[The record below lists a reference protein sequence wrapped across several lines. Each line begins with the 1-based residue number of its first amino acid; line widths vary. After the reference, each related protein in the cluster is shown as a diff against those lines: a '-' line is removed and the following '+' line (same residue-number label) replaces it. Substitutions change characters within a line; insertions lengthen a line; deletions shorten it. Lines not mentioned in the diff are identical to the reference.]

1 MQVISITN
9 QKGGVGKTTI
19 TFNLA
24 KGLSAKGYKVLAVDN
39 DPQGNLTSAFLEDPA
54 RLNEN
59 ANILNI
65 YSNDDLLVEPEP
77 LGKNLYL
84 IGANIHL
91 SKISEKDF
99 DVIFQLKDGIRSIK
113 GKFDFVLIDCLPSF
127 GYLHM
132 AALNASNK
140 ALIPIKPAPFAFAG
154 LKDLF
159 ETIKKTK
166 KRLNP
171 EIDILGIVLNLVEG
185 KQTTMG
191 GELEET
197 LRENYGNL
205 VFKSCI
211 TKGVKLEESP
221 SFLKSIMEYDP
232 KGKQAQQYNQLIN
245 EFLTRVKGPARP
257 AKKKRKKTQKKQ

>member
-1 MQVISITN
+1 MSIISITN

-24 KGLSAKGYKVLAVDN
+24 KGLSAKGYNVLAIDN
-39 DPQGNLTSAFLEDPA
+39 DPQGNLTSALLEDPTQLKA
-54 RLNEN
+54 TSDIIQIYNNEQK
-59 ANILNI
+59 NI
-65 YSNDDLLVEPEP
+65 EPEKIA
-77 LGKNLYL
+77 KNLYL

-99 DVIFQLKDGIRSIK
+99 DVIFQLKEGLNAFK
-113 GKFDFVLIDCLPSF
+113 KKFDFILIDCLPSF

-132 AALNASNK
+132 AALNAADK

-159 ETIKKTK
+159 DTIAKTQ

-171 EIDILGIVLNLVEG
+171 DLEVLGIILNLVEG

-191 GELEET
+191 SELEET
-197 LRENYGNL
+197 LRENYGAL
-205 VFKSCI
+205 VFETRI

-221 SFLKSIMEYDP
+221 SFLQSIMEYDP
-232 KGKQAQQYNQLIN
+232 KGKQAQQFKGFIK
-245 EFLTRVKGPARP
+245 EFL
-257 AKKKRKKTQKKQ
+257 KRFDK

>member
-1 MQVISITN
+1 MQVISVTN

-24 KGLSAKGYKVLAVDN
+24 KGLAAKGYKVLAVDN

-54 RLNEN
+54 QLNEN
-59 ANILNI
+59 ADILNI
-65 YSNDDLLVEPEP
+65 YSDSSLTVEPEP
-77 LGKNLYL
+77 IEKNLHL

-99 DVIFQLKDGIRSIK
+99 DVIFQLKDGLKSIK
-113 GKFDFVLIDCLPSF
+113 KKFDFALIDCLPSF

-132 AALNASNK
+132 AALIASHK
-140 ALIPIKPAPFAFAG
+140 ALIPIKPAPFAFSG

-159 ETIKKTK
+159 ETISKTK

-171 EIDILGIVLNLVEG
+171 DIDILGIILNLVEG

-191 GELEET
+191 GELEDT
-197 LRENYGNL
+197 LRENYGDL
-205 VFKSCI
+205 VFKSSI
-211 TKGVKLEESP
+211 TKGIKLEESP

-232 KGKQAQQYNQLIN
+232 KGKQAQQFNKLIK
-245 EFLTRVKGPARP
+245 EFITRLDRLARSP
-257 AKKKRKKTQKKQ
+257 KKKGKRLKKR

>member
-1 MQVISITN
+1 MHIVSITN

-19 TFNLA
+19 SFNLS
-24 KGLSAKGYKVLAVDN
+24 KGLSAKGYKVLAIDN
-39 DPQGNLTSAFLEDPA
+39 DPQGNLTSAFLEDPTQ
-54 RLNEN
+54 LNEY
-59 ANILNI
+59 ADIIQI
-65 YSNDDLLVEPEP
+65 YNDNDAKIEPQKISK
-77 LGKNLYL
+77 GLYL

-99 DVIFQLKDGIRSIK
+99 DVIFQLKERLSLIK
-113 GKFDFVLIDCLPSF
+113 NQFDFVLIDCLPSF

-132 AALNASNK
+132 AALNAADK

-159 ETIKKTK
+159 ETIAKTK

-171 EIDILGIVLNLVEG
+171 DLDILGIILNLVEG

-191 GELEET
+191 AELEET

-205 VFKSCI
+205 VFESRI

-221 SFLKSIMEYDP
+221 SFYQSIMEYAP
-232 KGKQAQQYNQLIN
+232 KGKQAQQFKNFIN
-245 EFLTRVKGPARP
+245 EFL
-257 AKKKRKKTQKKQ
+257 KRLKE

>member
-1 MQVISITN
+1 MPIISVTN

-19 TFNLA
+19 TYNLA
-24 KGLSAKGYKVLAVDN
+24 KGLSARGYKVLAIDN
-39 DPQGNLTSAFLEDPA
+39 DPQGNLTSGFFEDPTQ
-54 RLNEN
+54 LETN
-59 ANILNI
+59 ADIIQI
-65 YSNDDLLVEPEP
+65 YNNSETQVKPEQIDE
-77 LGKNLYL
+77 NLYL

-99 DVIFQLKDGIRSIK
+99 DVIFQLKEGLNMIK
-113 GKFDFVLIDCLPSF
+113 DLFDFILIDCLPSF

-132 AALNASNK
+132 AALNAADK
-140 ALIPIKPAPFAFAG
+140 VLIPIKPAPFAFAG

-159 ETIKKTK
+159 ETIAKTK

-171 EIDILGIVLNLVEG
+171 DLDILGIILNLVEG

-197 LRENYGNL
+197 LRENYSQL
-205 VFKSCI
+205 VFESRI

-221 SFLKSIMEYDP
+221 SFLQSIMEYDP
-232 KGKQAQQYNQLIN
+232 KGKHAQQFDKFID
-245 EFLTRVKGPARP
+245 EFL
-257 AKKKRKKTQKKQ
+257 KRLDKSPSKM